1 LSFFFRDSLPLSHKF
16 AVMFYAAMEAFHDRV
31 SNFEQLCSLI
41 IHNNFSASR
50 ALDHDQALPIRNR
63 VRYWIC

>member
-1 LSFFFRDSLPLSHKF
+1 
-16 AVMFYAAMEAFHDRV
+16 MFYAAMEAFHDRV
-31 SNFEQLCSLI
+31 SNFERLCSLII

-63 VRYWIC
+63 VRYWVC